1 MKSRPCGNKMKIL
14 VADDDP
20 GHLEMVSML
29 VRKLGYQALTA
40 EDGQRAWEIFQDEQP
55 QMVLT
60 DWVMPR
66 LNGLDLCR
74 KIRKADA
81 QHYTYLII
89 LSAQNNPQ
97 DVIRGLT
104 GGIDD
109 YVMKPFKVEEF
120 RARIEIGARIVNLET
135 ELDCKYKAIRKNY
148 LQTIRM
154 FSNLI
159 EVYDHDLGGH
169 SRRVAD
175 LSLKIAKRHPGISDD
190 DLEVV
195 ETAALLKEIGMIG
208 LPSEVLSKSRI
219 ERTADEGKLYRSH
232 PEMGEIILKEIEFLK
247 PVAKLV
253 RAHHEQFNGMG
264 FPDGLKGEE
273 IPVLARI
280 ISAATVYDNILFRG
294 NFPDEKL
301 IQKLLVMRGYQLDPT
316 IVSLTLEIHK
326 EAAEEKMKNHFGTA
340 SLKDLEEGMRLA
352 RDFYGATGAL
362 ILPANTALNRVSI
375 EKLRK
380 HHELTG
386 IDDKI
391 YVYASQ

>member
-1 MKSRPCGNKMKIL
+1 MKIL

-55 QMVLT
+55 RMVLT

-74 KIRKADA
+74 KIRKAGS

-89 LSAQNNPQ
+89 LSGQNKPQ

-109 YVMKPFKVEEF
+109 YVMKPFKMEEF

-135 ELDCKYKAIRKNY
+135 ELECKYETIRKNY

-159 EVYDHDLGGH
+159 EVYDGDLGGH

-175 LSLKIAKRHPGISDD
+175 LSLKIAKRHPGVSED

-208 LPSEVLSKSRI
+208 LPAEVLSKSRV

-253 RAHHEQFNGMG
+253 RSHHEQFNGLG

-280 ISAATVYDNILFRG
+280 ISAATVYDNLLFRG
-294 NFPDEKL
+294 NFPDDKL
-301 IQKLLVMRGYQLDPT
+301 IQKLMMMRGYQLDPA
-316 IVSLTLEIHK
+316 VVTLMIELHK
-326 EAAEEKMKNHFGTA
+326 EAVEEKMKNHFGA
-340 SLKDLEEGMRLA
+340 AALKDLEEGMRLA
-352 RDFYGATGAL
+352 RDFYGVTGAL
-362 ILPANTALNRVSI
+362 LLPANTKLNRVSI

-386 IDDKI
+386 MTDKVYI
-391 YVYASQ
+391 YASH